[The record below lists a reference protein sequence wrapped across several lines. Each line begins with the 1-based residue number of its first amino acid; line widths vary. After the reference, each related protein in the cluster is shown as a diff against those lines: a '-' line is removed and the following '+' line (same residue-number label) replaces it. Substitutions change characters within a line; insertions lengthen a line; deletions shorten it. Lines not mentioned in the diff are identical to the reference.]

1 MKRKNKRKIY
11 RLFLERQIFIYNRN
25 TCLAQ
30 FRVRLFQLKRP
41 GLPAERTKYMNRREE
56 TLKVITEGLGNIT
69 TECPVIRMLADEVAI
84 QFDIVTDINWDVQ
97 RALSVL
103 VTIEDLY
110 LREKMSEAEDLYL
123 REKMSEAVEV
133 IRSAFEQMD
142 DFEAMPL
149 LEMAEACGAVNQ
161 NALGIFVA
169 RFLQQSKNICLFA
182 PLENCMRK
190 ARGGVDNEQM

>member
-1 MKRKNKRKIY
+1 MLMKRKNKRKIY

-110 LREKMSEAEDLYL
+110 LREKMSEA
-123 REKMSEAVEV
+123 VEV

>member
-1 MKRKNKRKIY
+1 
-11 RLFLERQIFIYNRN
+11 
-25 TCLAQ
+25 
-30 FRVRLFQLKRP
+30 
-41 GLPAERTKYMNRREE
+41 MNRREE

-110 LREKMSEAEDLYL
+110 LREKMSEA
-123 REKMSEAVEV
+123 VEV

-149 LEMAEACGAVNQ
+149 SDRQASL
-161 NALGIFVA
+161 
-169 RFLQQSKNICLFA
+169 R
-182 PLENCMRK
+182 
-190 ARGGVDNEQM
+190 